1 MNKAITGICLLSF
14 LFVSCS
20 RGYQQF
26 VSSYTFKSP
35 DGKPDYS
42 NLDYWA
48 AHPDKKDPS
57 DSLPKP
63 LVKDF
68 VPDTSADVFFI
79 YPTSYGDASYTLGY
93 NAPID
98 NALINAKTDYS
109 SILYQASVFNAAGR
123 IFAPRYRQANY
134 WYYFS
139 KDTARAKEAFD
150 FAYDDVKLAFEYYL
164 EHSNRGRPIIIGAH
178 SQGTTHAIRLLK
190 EFFDGKPL
198 QKQLVVAYLAG
209 IPVQPG
215 YFSSLKSCDNPDETG
230 CFCSWRTMKKGY
242 IPGYIKTEKYKAI
255 VTNPLTWDASKPDA
269 PRSANNGSVLR
280 NFNKITKHVV
290 NASIHEG
297 VLWTNKPRFFGS
309 IFLRSKNYHIA
320 DYNFYYMSI
329 RQNVKLRL
337 NRFLNRQ

>member
-48 AHPDKKDPS
+48 AHPEKKDPS

-109 SILYQASVFNAAGR
+109 SILYQASIFNAAGESFR
-123 IFAPRYRQANY
+123 RSSQAAVLC
-134 WYYFS
+134 FS
-139 KDTARAKEAFD
+139 ISPLTR
-150 FAYDDVKLAFEYYL
+150 
-164 EHSNRGRPIIIGAH
+164 
-178 SQGTTHAIRLLK
+178 RLVITIWFHRRRRL
-190 EFFDGKPL
+190 
-198 QKQLVVAYLAG
+198 Y
-209 IPVQPG
+209 
-215 YFSSLKSCDNPDETG
+215 
-230 CFCSWRTMKKGY
+230 SWR
-242 IPGYIKTEKYKAI
+242 
-255 VTNPLTWDASKPDA
+255 S
-269 PRSANNGSVLR
+269 
-280 NFNKITKHVV
+280 
-290 NASIHEG
+290 
-297 VLWTNKPRFFGS
+297 
-309 IFLRSKNYHIA
+309 
-320 DYNFYYMSI
+320 
-329 RQNVKLRL
+329 
-337 NRFLNRQ
+337 

>member
-178 SQGTTHAIRLLK
+178 SQGTTHALKLLK
-190 EFFDGKPL
+190 EFFDQSPL
-198 QKQLVVAYLAG
+198 KEKLVAAYLVG
-209 IPVQPG
+209 MYIPEN
-215 YFSSLKSCDNPDETG
+215 YFSNLTICKDPSQINCFCGWRTYRVNYIPPYVEKETIKSC
-230 CFCSWRTMKKGY
+230 
-242 IPGYIKTEKYKAI
+242 
-255 VTNPLTWDASKPDA
+255 VTNPLTWNDSVKLATADLNKGAILRKFNRVYYNVSDAKVNEGIVWTKKPKF
-269 PRSANNGSVLR
+269 PGSFMLR
-280 NFNKITKHVV
+280 T
-290 NASIHEG
+290 
-297 VLWTNKPRFFGS
+297 
-309 IFLRSKNYHIA
+309 KNYHIG
-320 DYNFYYMSI
+320 DINLYYYSI
-329 RQNVKLRL
+329 RENIHQRVTAYKKN
-337 NRFLNRQ
+337 